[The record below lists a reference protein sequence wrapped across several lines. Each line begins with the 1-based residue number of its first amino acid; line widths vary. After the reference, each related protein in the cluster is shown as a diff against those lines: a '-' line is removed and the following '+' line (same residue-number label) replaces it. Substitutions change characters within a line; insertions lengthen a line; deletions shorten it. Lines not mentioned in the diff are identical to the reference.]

1 MIYIGKLSPMI
12 NKNKHKEMCIL
23 FCYLLLV
30 LLIVHF
36 RMIDWCHYLIYDLID
51 CAIDWFMNRDDL
63 SVLLV
68 YVFIHS
74 FVRPSVRSFVR
85 SSVRSFIHL
94 LPLFFVRCIRITYLC
109 RGAANRKVTCFDVYS
124 FICKNIIL

>member
-1 MIYIGKLSPMI
+1 
-12 NKNKHKEMCIL
+12 
-23 FCYLLLV
+23 
-30 LLIVHF
+30 
-36 RMIDWCHYLIYDLID
+36 
-51 CAIDWFMNRDDL
+51 MNRDDL

-74 FVRPSVRSFVR
+74 FVRPSVRSFVRSFVR

-124 FICKNIIL
+124 LICKNIIL